1 MTNGKRRRSAP
12 TKPPCP
18 SKVAQGGNGT
28 ANGCQPIK
36 SSANDGNE
44 RIGSEEQWSK
54 SKKKRMRSQK
64 GKNDQV
70 CNSNQTSGMTPEELP
85 HSGLPTTKVHSE
97 LTLLKNEQGR
107 VDRMAMHPAVSSL
120 QRSFQERLSGSRFRI
135 LNEEL
140 YTSTSSSAFDRF
152 QQNPTLFDE
161 YHEGFRHQV
170 EQWPVNPVTVL
181 VKRLSTSSLQKK
193 QSQEKIVV
201 ADFGCGDAVL
211 ARQLLS
217 IRHTKTQQC
226 PFVVHSFDMVARG
239 PNADLITACDAAH
252 TPLDEGSVDIGIF
265 CLSLMGTNLSDFIR
279 EAHRVLKPQ
288 GRLHIAEVRSRFE
301 NVGRKDDNARG
312 KGTSAGKGGDLQTF
326 LLVLD
331 ELGFRTCHTDRS
343 NTMFLL
349 LDLEKNGK
357 TPKQDLSFTAKPCIY
372 KRR

>member
-1 MTNGKRRRSAP
+1 MTKRRRSAL
-12 TKPPCP
+12 TKHPCS
-18 SKVAQGGNGT
+18 SKVTQGGTGT
-28 ANGCQPIK
+28 ANGCQPKK
-36 SSANDGNE
+36 SLAIDGNE

-54 SKKKRMRSQK
+54 SKKKRMRLLR
-64 GKNDQV
+64 GKNEQV
-70 CNSNQTSGMTPEELP
+70 SSSNQTSVMTPEELP
-85 HSGLPTTKVHSE
+85 LSGLPNTKAHSE
-97 LTLLKNEQGR
+97 LTRLKNERGR
-107 VDRMAMHPAVSSL
+107 VERMAKHPAVSSL

-140 YTSTSSSAFDRF
+140 YTTTSSSAFDRF

-181 VKRLSTSSLQKK
+181 VQRLRTSSLQKK
-193 QSQEKIVV
+193 QTQEKIVV

-211 ARQLLS
+211 AQQLLS
-217 IRHTKTQQC
+217 IRHAKTQQC
-226 PFVVHSFDMVARG
+226 PFIVHSFDLVAGG
-239 PNADLITACDAAH
+239 PNTELITACDAAH
-252 TPLDEGSVDIGIF
+252 TPLNEESVDIGIF

-279 EAHRVLKPQ
+279 EAHRVLKHQ

-301 NVGRKDDNARG
+301 NVGRKDDNAKG
-312 KGTSAGKGGDLQTF
+312 KGTSAGRGGDLQTF
-326 LLVLD
+326 LMVLD

-349 LDLEKNGK
+349 LELEKNGK
-357 TPKQDLSFTAKPCIY
+357 IPKQDLSFTAKPCIY

>member
-1 MTNGKRRRSAP
+1 MTKRQRSAL
-12 TKPPCP
+12 TKHPCS
-18 SKVAQGGNGT
+18 SKVTQGGTATSNGR
-28 ANGCQPIK
+28 QPKK
-36 SSANDGNE
+36 SLANDNNG

-54 SKKKRMRSQK
+54 SKKKRMRLLK
-64 GKNDQV
+64 NKNDQV
-70 CNSNQTSGMTPEELP
+70 GNSIETSGMTPKELP
-85 HSGLPTTKVHSE
+85 LSGLPNAKAHSE
-97 LTLLKNEQGR
+97 LTRLRNEQGR
-107 VDRMAMHPAVSSL
+107 VERTAMHPAVSSL

-140 YTSTSSSAFDRF
+140 YTTTSSNAFDRF

-161 YHEGFRHQV
+161 YHDGFRHQV

-181 VKRLSTSSLQKK
+181 VKRLRTSSLQKK
-193 QSQEKIVV
+193 PTQEKTVV

-211 ARQLLS
+211 AHQLLS
-217 IRHTKTQQC
+217 IRHAKTQQC
-226 PFVVHSFDMVARG
+226 PFIVHSFDLVARG
-239 PNADLITACDAAH
+239 PNAELITACDAAH
-252 TPLDEGSVDIGIF
+252 TPLDEESVDIGIF

-279 EAHRVLKPQ
+279 EAHRVLKPG

-301 NVGRKDDNARG
+301 NVGRKNDNAKD
-312 KGTSAGKGGDLQTF
+312 KGTSAGRGGDLQTF

-343 NTMFLL
+343 NTMFVL